1 MVSAAR
7 WFASPFK
14 MDLFIALQVVFMS
27 MTAKPAFYHFYYYLV
42 IALKKYYVINQG
54 DNSIVH

>member
-1 MVSAAR
+1 
-7 WFASPFK
+7 

-54 DNSIVH
+54 DNSIVHCSDTGSGKPYFT

>member
-1 MVSAAR
+1 
-7 WFASPFK
+7 